1 MLDRCI
7 PSSRCKG
14 KLRLPVTTFGHWR
27 QLKEI
32 ASNDKLYASEWAAII
47 SDSSGDFFKLVEQ
60 VTIDHRHFID
70 DEHLGP
76 KPTIPCFLISLNL

>member
-1 MLDRCI
+1 MLDRRI

-14 KLRLPVTTFGHWR
+14 KLRLSATTFRYWR

-32 ASNDKLYASEWAAII
+32 ASNDELDASERAAII
-47 SDSSGDFFKLVEQ
+47 SDSPGDFFEFVEQ

-70 DEHLGP
+70 NEHLRP
-76 KPTIPCFLISLNL
+76 KPAIACFLVSLNL